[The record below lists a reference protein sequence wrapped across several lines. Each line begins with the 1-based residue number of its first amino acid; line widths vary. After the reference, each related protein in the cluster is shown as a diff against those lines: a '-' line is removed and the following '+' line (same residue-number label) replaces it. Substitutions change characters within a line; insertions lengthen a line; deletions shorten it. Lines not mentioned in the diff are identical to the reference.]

1 MELSDMIKTGL
12 GIAQDKLREIGE
24 MHDKFGEEAA
34 RLDDKTLVR
43 RWKSCS
49 NSLKKTVLINEM
61 KNRGFTQEDFKK
73 YL

>member
-24 MHDKFGEEAA
+24 MHDKFGEEAT